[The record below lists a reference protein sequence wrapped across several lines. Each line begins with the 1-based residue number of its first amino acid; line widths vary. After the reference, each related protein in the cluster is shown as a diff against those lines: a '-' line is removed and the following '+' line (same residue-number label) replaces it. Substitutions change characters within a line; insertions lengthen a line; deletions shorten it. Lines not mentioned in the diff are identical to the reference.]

1 MDVGKRDEAMTAP
14 LMQIAKQGAE
24 ARDLSRVKGSVW
36 TDRMLSAPVTVSKEA
51 FGIVCRPNKFFAPP
65 SCSPWARLGGKRDS
79 PDEETIDWRAVCGKT
94 ARTVRREGRCK
105 SLPYPYQTWAAHLRL
120 SLNCF
125 AVARPTMTVDS
136 LFDRFCS
143 RSVRPV
149 GTSGPCR
156 SAFVA

>member
-1 MDVGKRDEAMTAP
+1 MGKRDEAMTAP

-51 FGIVCRPNKFFAPP
+51 FGKFVGRTNSSRPP
-65 SCSPWARLGGKRDS
+65 SCSPWTRPGGKRDS

-105 SLPYPYQTWAAHLRL
+105 SLPYPYQTEPRL
-120 SLNCF
+120 ETPGLPRC
-125 AVARPTMTVDS
+125 ARND
-136 LFDRFCS
+136 
-143 RSVRPV
+143 
-149 GTSGPCR
+149 G
-156 SAFVA
+156 